1 VSPVTTTRLLEHMR
15 RQLESSRRLL
25 EIVLLQSSAIR
36 KQDVETVL
44 ASLADVQAE
53 MAYRGR
59 LEGEREQILVSAAA
73 AQGIAVA
80 AVDLETILAGV
91 PAAEAAEARAL
102 SAELIGLL
110 QEIGRVHEQNRI
122 LIRQELT
129 FLDHLMRVLSNQPQA
144 GYSPDGWTNVPQ
156 AHNVVNARV

>member
-1 VSPVTTTRLLEHMR
+1 MSPVTTRLLEHMR

-53 MAYRGR
+53 LAYRAKIE
-59 LEGEREQILVSAAA
+59 LEREQILVSVAA
-73 AQGIAVA
+73 AQGVA
-80 AVDLETILAGV
+80 ADTIDLETILRSV
-91 PAAEAAEARAL
+91 PVDEAAQARAL
-102 SAELIGLL
+102 SAELSGILH
-110 QEIGRVHEQNRI
+110 EIKRVHDQNRI

-144 GYSPDGWTNVPQ
+144 GYAPNGWSNVPQ
-156 AHNVVNARV
+156 SHNVVNARA

>member
-1 VSPVTTTRLLEHMR
+1 VSPVTTRLLEHMR

-53 MAYRGR
+53 LAYRAKI
-59 LEGEREQILVSAAA
+59 EIEREQILVAVAA
-73 AQGIAVA
+73 AQGVA
-80 AVDLETILAGV
+80 PDAIDLETILRGV
-91 PAAEAAEARAL
+91 PVDEAAQARAL
-102 SAELIGLL
+102 SAELAGLL
-110 QEIGRVHEQNRI
+110 QEIKRVHDQNRI

-129 FLDHLMRVLSNQPQA
+129 FLDHLMRVLSNTPQA
-144 GYSPDGWTNVPQ
+144 GYSPNGWSSVPQ
-156 AHNVVNARV
+156 AHNIVNAKV